1 MGTVPRRMEGQ
12 LKRLAT
18 SGLAYQA
25 ASLLAAFL
33 ALFTLPLYTRHL
45 TAAQFG
51 YAETLLTLVILTSIL
66 LRFGMGEAF
75 VRLWFDDENPERRRR
90 LARTTTGFVVLS
102 TTVALVAGVLLAGP
116 ALAAGP
122 RHA

>member
-1 MGTVPRRMEGQ
+1 MEGQ

-25 ASLLAAFL
+25 AGLLAAFL

-45 TAAQFG
+45 TEAEFG

-75 VRLWFDDENPERRRR
+75 VRLWFDDENPDRRRR
-90 LARTTTGFVVLS
+90 LARTTTGFVVVS
-102 TTVALVAGVLLAGP
+102 TTVALVAGIAARRP
-116 ALAAGP
+116 AVAADP
-122 RHA
+122 RHAATRR

>member
-1 MGTVPRRMEGQ
+1 MEAQ

-45 TAAQFG
+45 TEAEFG

-75 VRLWFDDENPERRRR
+75 VRLLVRRRPR
-90 LARTTTGFVVLS
+90 GSR
-102 TTVALVAGVLLAGP
+102 AGAWR
-116 ALAAGP
+116 GP
-122 RHA
+122 RPASC